1 MQIYNLETKRSH
13 DCNSLTN
20 FTEKNMK
27 VSKSVH
33 TRHVLNIPRY
43 ILRGMSIALWGRVTP
58 NASSAGAFKPNEL
71 TFNTMFYDSVRLKSP
86 HVRPSFQMR
95 RL

>member
-1 MQIYNLETKRSH
+1 
-13 DCNSLTN
+13 
-20 FTEKNMK
+20 MK

-95 RL
+95 RLWRLWRHEYDVIRVTWRHRWFH